1 MTLGEKITGLRKKR
15 GLSQEELA
23 ITLGVSRQAVS
34 KWETEEAKPDTD
46 KIVALAEYFEVTT
59 DWLLRDIEPAGADTD
74 TDAHMSPAQAKAGAP
89 LLLCLTLGASACGLF
104 LLFYGRFVSAST
116 IPSTVGVIVQIC
128 AIALAMGFGLYL
140 KKRRR
145 CRAGRGLYPVVL
157 ARGNLD
163 GCTASAAS
171 GTSCI
176 LSVNKPAPGGHPV
189 APVDQSTAAVLGA
202 WPGAAVYRRTNR
214 TVPGG
219 VPVRHAGA
227 VPLTAQKGLKKR
239 LFLPVIFFN
248 IFLDIPTQLCY
259 NKYRADEFGAIKMRL

>member
-59 DWLLRDIEPAGADTD
+59 DWLLRDIEPAGADTG

-140 KKRRR
+140 KNGVDAAQGAGFIRSFWQVEIWMVALLPLRQVHHAFFQLISLLPEATLSR
-145 CRAGRGLYPVVL
+145 LWTNLPRPFWGLGRALL
-157 ARGNLD
+157 F
-163 GCTASAAS
+163 T
-171 GTSCI
+171 
-176 LSVNKPAPGGHPV
+176 
-189 APVDQSTAAVLGA
+189 
-202 WPGAAVYRRTNR
+202 
-214 TVPGG
+214 G
-219 VPVRHAGA
+219 VPIALYLA
-227 VPLTAQKGLKKR
+227 VCLFVTLVLCRSPRKKG
-239 LFLPVIFFN
+239 
-248 IFLDIPTQLCY
+248 
-259 NKYRADEFGAIKMRL
+259 

>member
-59 DWLLRDIEPAGADTD
+59 DWLLRDIEPAGADTG

-116 IPSTVGVIVQIC
+116 VPSTVGVIVQIC

-140 KKRRR
+140 KN
-145 CRAGRGLYPVVL
+145 GV
-157 ARGNLD
+157 D
-163 GCTASAAS
+163 AA
-171 GTSCI
+171 
-176 LSVNKPAPGGHPV
+176 
-189 APVDQSTAAVLGA
+189 Q
-202 WPGAAVYRRTNR
+202 
-214 TVPGG
+214 
-219 VPVRHAGA
+219 GA
-227 VPLTAQKGLKKR
+227 VFIRSFWRVNIWFIVLLPLRMIYFTLVQLVTLLPEPIVMGLWYNAQPIWKFGRAILFAGIPIALYAGVCLFVSLVLCRRPRKK
-239 LFLPVIFFN
+239 
-248 IFLDIPTQLCY
+248 D
-259 NKYRADEFGAIKMRL
+259 